1 MAGRRSWRPSSR
13 ISDSKIKCDQNSI
26 SYSEKKDWKCKQ
38 ETISFPK
45 LIQPLFITLVFF
57 QHYWHLL
64 YIYYHLWKVW
74 CDIANFLLNRM
85 PALFLCS
92 VLFSEFRAQWK
103 FKAFCFAFILSVF
116 RDEVKLTRKIGSLRY
131 FYSSAYFFS
140 AIWVIMAAVVPQ
152 ALTTGITVR
161 RIFTTLSYCMVLRMT
176 VTRQLPASIQMWYD
190 TIRLIWKIEV
200 KNVHLIW
207 HVCQAQL
214 PML

>member
-1 MAGRRSWRPSSR
+1 MP
-13 ISDSKIKCDQNSI
+13 
-26 SYSEKKDWKCKQ
+26 CKQ

-45 LIQPLFITLVFF
+45 LIQPLFITLFYYTFF

-74 CDIANFLLNRM
+74 CDIANFLLNRK
-85 PALFLCS
+85 PGLFLYS

-103 FKAFCFAFILSVF
+103 FKAFCFAFILSAF

-200 KNVHLIW
+200 KNFHLIW